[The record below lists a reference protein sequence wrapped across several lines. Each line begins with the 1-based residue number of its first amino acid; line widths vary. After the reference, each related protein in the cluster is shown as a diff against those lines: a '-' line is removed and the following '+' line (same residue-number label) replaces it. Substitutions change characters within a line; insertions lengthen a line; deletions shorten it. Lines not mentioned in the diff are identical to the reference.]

1 MVQRSCRSIWDGCRS
16 DSGNDYSD
24 SDYGGTAWHHDL
36 VVPDISYCRF
46 PVFTGGTFDGSTDSS
61 HFDGCG
67 KKHDSDDPAASDS
80 GGPFGSCDDWL
91 FCMGNCRRFDFDLHC
106 IRRNRRSNLLGLSVD
121 APPWKIGSNF
131 FRESVSKSTIVA
143 MVGNT

>member
-1 MVQRSCRSIWDGCRS
+1 M
-16 DSGNDYSD
+16 
-24 SDYGGTAWHHDL
+24 
-36 VVPDISYCRF
+36 VPDISYCRF

-67 KKHDSDDPAASDS
+67 KKHDSDDPAVSDS

-121 APPWKIGSNF
+121 APPWKISA
-131 FRESVSKSTIVA
+131 EMITIKK
-143 MVGNT
+143 